1 MYDESSEGAQGILD
15 ILPEIPSGLYLMRS
29 SLIASVA
36 DTTSHRDRDSINH
49 AVAGLV
55 LEFLNADSA
64 VIYRL
69 IDEGDGLVLK
79 PCASLTAANRRR
91 AKAAPASTLEP
102 EPLHRFPVWKECVDQ
117 QQARQLIDGDGNIS
131 GVWPI
136 ESERDVVGILV
147 VEGMRELVSRDAE
160 LIGAILRILKN
171 HLAALDYGERDTLTG
186 MLNRKTFEASF
197 EKLRQRLQ
205 AGSAAPT
212 PLEPSWLALADI
224 DKFKSIN
231 DSRGH
236 LFGDEVLL
244 LVAQQMAKC
253 FRGADQLFRFGGEE
267 FVIVLDHASEAGAHI
282 AFDRF
287 RAAVEAFEF
296 PQIGHVTL
304 SLGYTR
310 ITPDDGPTSCVERAD
325 AALYY
330 AKKHGRNNVRN
341 FEDLMAAGELS
352 ARAESADTEIF

>member
-1 MYDESSEGAQGILD
+1 MH
-15 ILPEIPSGLYLMRS
+15 S
-29 SLIASVA
+29 SLFASLA

-55 LEFLNADSA
+55 LEFLNAES
-64 VIYRL
+64 VTIYRL
-69 IDEGDGLVLK
+69 IDEGEGPLLA
-79 PCASLTAANRRR
+79 PCVSLTASNRAR
-91 AKAAPASTLEP
+91 PAVMLASPPPPQALQ
-102 EPLHRFPVWKECVDQ
+102 LFPVWKECVDQ
-117 QQARQLIDGDGNIS
+117 QQPRQLMDADGNIS
-131 GVWPI
+131 GAWPI

-197 EKLRQRLQ
+197 EKLRQRLLMNH
-205 AGSAAPT
+205 ASPST
-212 PLEPSWLALADI
+212 VEPSWLALADI

-267 FVIVLDHASEAGAHI
+267 FVIVLDHASEAGARI
-282 AFDRF
+282 AFERF

-304 SLGYTR
+304 SLGYSR
-310 ITPDDGPTSCVERAD
+310 ITPEDGPTSCVERAD

-330 AKKHGRNNVRN
+330 AKNHGRNNVRH
-341 FEDLMAAGELS
+341 FEELVASGELS
-352 ARAESADTEIF
+352 ARTESADTEIF

>member
-1 MYDESSEGAQGILD
+1 MH
-15 ILPEIPSGLYLMRS
+15 S
-29 SLIASVA
+29 SLFASVA

-55 LEFLNADSA
+55 LDFLNGESA
-64 VIYRL
+64 TIYRL
-69 IDEGDGLVLK
+69 LDEGEGPLLM
-79 PCASLTAANRRR
+79 PCVSLTAANRGR
-91 AKAAPASTLEP
+91 LEP
-102 EPLHRFPVWKECVDQ
+102 TLPQLPTAQALQLFPVWKECVDEHQ
-117 QQARQLIDGDGNIS
+117 PRQLIDARGNIS
-131 GVWPI
+131 GAWPI

-147 VEGMRELVSRDAE
+147 VEGMRELVTRDAE

-197 EKLRQRLQ
+197 QKLRQRLLVNGA
-205 AGSAAPT
+205 AGS
-212 PLEPSWLALADI
+212 LVEPSWLGLADI

-267 FVIVLDHASEAGAHI
+267 FVIVLDHASEAGARI

-304 SLGYTR
+304 SLGYSQ
-310 ITPDDGPTSCVERAD
+310 ITPEDGPTSCVERAD

-330 AKKHGRNNVRN
+330 AKNHGRNNVRN
-341 FEDLMAAGELS
+341 FEELVASGELS
-352 ARAESADTEIF
+352 ARAESADTEMF

>member
-1 MYDESSEGAQGILD
+1 MH
-15 ILPEIPSGLYLMRS
+15 S
-29 SLIASVA
+29 SLFASVA

-55 LEFLNADSA
+55 LDFLNAESA
-64 VIYRL
+64 IIYRL
-69 IDEGDGLVLK
+69 VDEGAGPLLT
-79 PCASLTAANRRR
+79 PCVSLTAANRGGQE
-91 AKAAPASTLEP
+91 PTLSQLPTAQE
-102 EPLHRFPVWKECVDQ
+102 LRLFPIWAECVDQ
-117 QQARQLIDGDGNIS
+117 HQPRQLIDAGGNIS
-131 GVWPI
+131 GAWPI
-136 ESERDVVGILV
+136 ESERDVSGILV
-147 VEGMRELVSRDAE
+147 VDGMRELVPRDVE

-197 EKLRQRLQ
+197 QKLRQRLRVN
-205 AGSAAPT
+205 SAARST
-212 PLEPSWLALADI
+212 VEPSWLALADI

-231 DSRGH
+231 DSHGH

-267 FVIVLDHASEAGAHI
+267 FVIVLDQASEAGARI

-304 SLGYTR
+304 SLGYSR
-310 ITPDDGPTSCVERAD
+310 INPDDAATNCVERAD

-330 AKKHGRNNVRN
+330 AKNHGRNNVRN
-341 FEDLMAAGELS
+341 FEELVASGALAA
-352 ARAESADTEIF
+352 RTESADTEIFYSLSRV

>member
-1 MYDESSEGAQGILD
+1 MH
-15 ILPEIPSGLYLMRS
+15 S
-29 SLIASVA
+29 SLFASVA

-49 AVAGLV
+49 AVASLV
-55 LEFLNADSA
+55 LDFLNAESV

-69 IDEGDGLVLK
+69 IDEGEGPLLT
-79 PCASLTAANRRR
+79 PCVSLTAANRGRPE
-91 AKAAPASTLEP
+91 ATLP
-102 EPLHRFPVWKECVDQ
+102 PLPTTQALRLFPIWTECVDQ
-117 QQARQLIDGDGNIS
+117 HQPRQLIDAGGKIS
-131 GVWPI
+131 GAWPI

-147 VEGMRELVSRDAE
+147 VEGMRELASRDAE

-197 EKLRQRLQ
+197 EKLRQRLRMN
-205 AGSAAPT
+205 SAART
-212 PLEPSWLALADI
+212 TVEPSWLALADI

-231 DSRGH
+231 DSHGH

-267 FVIVLDHASEAGAHI
+267 FVIVLDHASEAGARI

-296 PQIGHVTL
+296 PQIQHVTL
-304 SLGYTR
+304 SLGYSR
-310 ITPDDGPTSCVERAD
+310 IVPEDGPTTCVERAD

-330 AKKHGRNNVRN
+330 AKNHGRNNVRN
-341 FEDLMAAGELS
+341 FEELVASGELS
-352 ARAESADTEIF
+352 ARADSADTELF

>member
-1 MYDESSEGAQGILD
+1 MH
-15 ILPEIPSGLYLMRS
+15 S

-36 DTTSHRDRDSINH
+36 ATTSHRDRDSINH

-55 LEFLNADSA
+55 LNFLNAEA
-64 VIYRL
+64 ATIYRL
-69 IDEGDGLVLK
+69 VEEDEGAMLI
-79 PCASLTAANRRR
+79 PCV
-91 AKAAPASTLEP
+91 TLP
-102 EPLHRFPVWKECVDQ
+102 TPTQLPSPQALRQFPIWRECVEQ
-117 QQARQLIDGDGNIS
+117 QQARQCIDANGNIS
-131 GVWPI
+131 GAWPI
-136 ESERDVVGILV
+136 ESERDVIGILV
-147 VEGMRELVSRDAE
+147 VEGMRELVPRDAE

-205 AGSAAPT
+205 VRDATAIIT
-212 PLEPSWLALADI
+212 EPSWLALADI

-267 FVIVLDHASEAGAHI
+267 FVIVLDHASEAGAQI

-287 RAAVEAFEF
+287 RAAVAAFEF

-304 SLGYTR
+304 SLGYSK
-310 ITPDDGPTSCVERAD
+310 INSDDGPTSCVERAD

-330 AKKHGRNNVRN
+330 AKNHGRNNVRN
-341 FEDLMAAGELS
+341 FEELVAAGALS
-352 ARAESADTEIF
+352 ARAESADSEIF

>member
-1 MYDESSEGAQGILD
+1 MN
-15 ILPEIPSGLYLMRS
+15 S

-36 DTTSHRDRDSINH
+36 ATTSYRDRDSINR
-49 AVAGLV
+49 AVASMV
-55 LEFLNADSA
+55 REFLNAESA
-64 VIYRL
+64 TIYRL
-69 IDEGDGLVLK
+69 AEDEQGPLLV
-79 PCASLTAANRRR
+79 PCVSLTAPDRSQPAAVVTEPPAPQPLRRY
-91 AKAAPASTLEP
+91 PI
-102 EPLHRFPVWKECVDQ
+102 WKECVDLQ
-117 QQARQLIDGDGNIS
+117 QPRQCIDADGKVS
-131 GVWPI
+131 GGWPI
-136 ESERDVVGILV
+136 ESEREVIGILV
-147 VEGMRELVSRDAE
+147 VDGMRELAPRDAE

-171 HLAALDYGERDTLTG
+171 HLAALEYGERDTLTG

-197 EKLRQRLQ
+197 EKLKQRLQ
-205 AGSAAPT
+205 TSEADHSDV
-212 PLEPSWLALADI
+212 EPSWLALADI

-267 FVIVLDHASEAGAHI
+267 FVIVLDHASEAGARI

-287 RAAVEAFEF
+287 RAAVEAFDF

-304 SLGYTR
+304 SLGYSK

-330 AKKHGRNNVRN
+330 AKNHGRNNVRN
-341 FEDLMAAGELS
+341 FEELLAAGALA
-352 ARAESADTEIF
+352 ARAESADSEMF

>member
-1 MYDESSEGAQGILD
+1 MH
-15 ILPEIPSGLYLMRS
+15 S

-49 AVAGLV
+49 AVAALV
-55 LEFLNADSA
+55 LQFLNAESA

-69 IDEGDGLVLK
+69 IDEGDGPLLS
-79 PCASLTAANRRR
+79 PCVSLTAAHRQ
-91 AKAAPASTLEP
+91 PEPTLSQPLEP
-102 EPLHRFPVWKECVDQ
+102 QPLRRFPVWKECVDQ
-117 QQARQLIDGDGNIS
+117 QQARQLIDGDGKIS
-131 GVWPI
+131 GAWPI

-205 AGSAAPT
+205 ASSTAT
-212 PLEPSWLALADI
+212 TLVEPSWLALADI
-224 DKFKSIN
+224 DKFTSIN

-267 FVIVLDHASEAGAHI
+267 FVIVLDHASESGARI

-287 RAAVEAFEF
+287 RAAVAAFEF

-304 SLGYTR
+304 SLGYSR
-310 ITPDDGPTSCVERAD
+310 ITPEDGPTTCVERAD

-330 AKKHGRNNVRN
+330 AKNHGRNNVRN
-341 FEDLMAAGELS
+341 FEELVAAGELS
-352 ARAESADTEIF
+352 ARAESADTELF

>member
-1 MYDESSEGAQGILD
+1 MH
-15 ILPEIPSGLYLMRS
+15 S

-36 DTTSHRDRDSINH
+36 DTTSYRDRDSINH

-64 VIYRL
+64 IIYRL
-69 IDEGDGLVLK
+69 IDEGAGLLLS
-79 PCASLTAANRRR
+79 PCVSLTAANRSRPTS
-91 AKAAPASTLEP
+91 AVSQPLAPQ
-102 EPLHRFPVWKECVDQ
+102 PLHRFPVWKECVDQ
-117 QQARQLIDGDGNIS
+117 HEARQLIDGDGNIS
-131 GVWPI
+131 GAWPI

-147 VEGMRELVSRDAE
+147 VEGMRELVTRDAE
-160 LIGAILRILKN
+160 LISAILRILKN

-197 EKLRQRLQ
+197 EKLRQRLL
-205 AGSAAPT
+205 AVGSGAT
-212 PLEPSWLALADI
+212 PVEPSWLALADI

-267 FVIVLDHASEAGAHI
+267 FVIVLEHASDAGARI

-287 RAAVEAFEF
+287 RAAVAAFEF

-304 SLGYTR
+304 SLGYSR
-310 ITPDDGPTSCVERAD
+310 IVPDDGPTSCVERAD

-330 AKKHGRNNVRN
+330 AKNHGRNNVRN
-341 FEDLMAAGELS
+341 FEELVAAGELS
-352 ARAESADTEIF
+352 ARAESADTEMF

>member
-1 MYDESSEGAQGILD
+1 MH
-15 ILPEIPSGLYLMRS
+15 S

-36 DTTSHRDRDSINH
+36 DTTSYRDRDSINH

-55 LEFLNADSA
+55 LEFLNAESA
-64 VIYRL
+64 TIYRL
-69 IDEGDGLVLK
+69 IDEGDGRLLYLCV
-79 PCASLTAANRRR
+79 SLTSANR
-91 AKAAPASTLEP
+91 SEP
-102 EPLHRFPVWKECVDQ
+102 ERTPSQPQTPLSLERFPVWKDCVDQ
-117 QQARQLIDGDGNIS
+117 QQTRQLIDADGNIS
-131 GVWPI
+131 GAWPI
-136 ESERDVVGILV
+136 ESGRDVVGILV
-147 VEGMRELVSRDAE
+147 VEGMRELVSRDTE
-160 LIGAILRILKN
+160 LIGAVLRILKN

-186 MLNRKTFEASF
+186 MLNRKTFEARF

-205 AGSAAPT
+205 VSSAAVT
-212 PLEPSWLALADI
+212 TVEPSWLALADI

-231 DSRGH
+231 DSHGH

-267 FVIVLDHASEAGAHI
+267 FVIVLDHATEAGARI

-304 SLGYTR
+304 SLGYSR
-310 ITPDDGPTSCVERAD
+310 IKPDDGPTTCVERAD

-330 AKKHGRNNVRN
+330 AKNHGRNNVRN
-341 FEDLMAAGELS
+341 FEELVAAGELS
-352 ARAESADTEIF
+352 ARADSADTELF

>member
-1 MYDESSEGAQGILD
+1 MH
-15 ILPEIPSGLYLMRS
+15 S

-69 IDEGDGLVLK
+69 IDEGDGPLLS
-79 PCASLTAANRRR
+79 PCVALTSAHRS
-91 AKAAPASTLEP
+91 PP
-102 EPLHRFPVWKECVDQ
+102 EPPLSQPAQPQALQRFPVWKECVDQ
-117 QQARQLIDGDGNIS
+117 QQARQLIDADGKIS
-131 GVWPI
+131 GAWPI
-136 ESERDVVGILV
+136 QSERDVVGILV
-147 VEGMRELVSRDAE
+147 VEGMRELVSRDAD

-205 AGSAAPT
+205 ASSTAT
-212 PLEPSWLALADI
+212 TSVEPSWLALADI

-231 DSRGH
+231 DSHGH

-267 FVIVLDHASEAGAHI
+267 FVIVLDHATETGAGI

-287 RAAVEAFEF
+287 RAAVAAFDF

-304 SLGYTR
+304 SLGYSR
-310 ITPDDGPTSCVERAD
+310 ITPADGPTTCVERAD

-330 AKKHGRNNVRN
+330 AKNHGRNNVRN
-341 FEDLMAAGELS
+341 FEELVAAGELS
-352 ARAESADTEIF
+352 ARTEGADTELF

>member
-1 MYDESSEGAQGILD
+1 MH
-15 ILPEIPSGLYLMRS
+15 S

-36 DTTSHRDRDSINH
+36 DTTSYRDRDSINH

-55 LEFLNADSA
+55 LEFLNAESA
-64 VIYRL
+64 TIYRL
-69 IDEGDGLVLK
+69 LDEGAGPLLT
-79 PCASLTAANRRR
+79 PCVSLTSANRSGPER
-91 AKAAPASTLEP
+91 ALAQPQTPLSLEG
-102 EPLHRFPVWKECVDQ
+102 FPVWKECVDR
-117 QQARQLIDGDGNIS
+117 QQARQLIDADGHIS
-131 GVWPI
+131 GAWPI
-136 ESERDVVGILV
+136 ESGRDVVGILV

-160 LIGAILRILKN
+160 LIGAVLRILKN

-205 AGSAAPT
+205 VSSAAVT
-212 PLEPSWLALADI
+212 AVEPSWLALADI
-224 DKFKSIN
+224 DKFKSVN
-231 DSRGH
+231 DSHGH

-267 FVIVLDHASEAGAHI
+267 FVIVLDHASEAGARI

-287 RAAVEAFEF
+287 RAAVAAFEF
-296 PQIGHVTL
+296 PQIGHVTV
-304 SLGYTR
+304 SLGYSR

-330 AKKHGRNNVRN
+330 AKNHGRNNVRN
-341 FEDLMAAGELS
+341 FEELVAASELS
-352 ARAESADTEIF
+352 ARADSTDTELF

>member
-1 MYDESSEGAQGILD
+1 MH
-15 ILPEIPSGLYLMRS
+15 S

-36 DTTSHRDRDSINH
+36 DTTSYRDRDSINL
-49 AVAGLV
+49 AVAALV
-55 LEFLNADSA
+55 LEFLNAESA
-64 VIYRL
+64 IIYRL
-69 IDEGDGLVLK
+69 IDEGAGPFLT
-79 PCASLTAANRRR
+79 PCVSLTSANRSGPER
-91 AKAAPASTLEP
+91 TLSQP
-102 EPLHRFPVWKECVDQ
+102 QTPLSLEGFPVWKECVEQ
-117 QQARQLIDGDGNIS
+117 HQARQLIDADGRIS
-131 GVWPI
+131 GAWPI

-147 VEGMRELVSRDAE
+147 VEGMRELVARDAE

-205 AGSAAPT
+205 VSSAAEAAV
-212 PLEPSWLALADI
+212 EPSWLALADI
-224 DKFKSIN
+224 DKFKSVN
-231 DSRGH
+231 DSHGH

-267 FVIVLDHASEAGAHI
+267 FVIVLDHATEAGARI

-287 RAAVEAFEF
+287 RAAVAAFEF
-296 PQIGHVTL
+296 PQIGHVTV
-304 SLGYTR
+304 SLGYSR

-330 AKKHGRNNVRN
+330 AKNHGRNNVRN
-341 FEDLMAAGELS
+341 FEELVAAGELS
-352 ARAESADTEIF
+352 ARAERADTELF

>member
-1 MYDESSEGAQGILD
+1 MH
-15 ILPEIPSGLYLMRS
+15 R

-49 AVAGLV
+49 AVASVV
-55 LEFLNADSA
+55 LNFLNAESA

-69 IDEGDGLVLK
+69 TDEGEGPLLT
-79 PCASLTAANRRR
+79 PCVSLTAANRGR
-91 AKAAPASTLEP
+91 P
-102 EPLHRFPVWKECVDQ
+102 EPTLTELPTAQALQLFPVWKECVDQ
-117 QQARQLIDGDGNIS
+117 QQPRQLLDAGGNIS
-131 GVWPI
+131 GAWPI

-147 VEGMRELVSRDAE
+147 VEGMRELVPRDAE

-197 EKLRQRLQ
+197 EKLRQRLLVSSTAQ
-205 AGSAAPT
+205 TAV
-212 PLEPSWLALADI
+212 EPSWLALADI

-231 DSRGH
+231 DSHGH

-267 FVIVLDHASEAGAHI
+267 FVIVLDHASEAGARI

-287 RAAVEAFEF
+287 RAAVGTFEF

-304 SLGYTR
+304 SLGYSQ
-310 ITPDDGPTSCVERAD
+310 ITPQDGPTTCVERAD

-330 AKKHGRNNVRN
+330 AKNHGRNNVRN
-341 FEDLMAAGELS
+341 FEELVASGELS

>member
-1 MYDESSEGAQGILD
+1 MNT
-15 ILPEIPSGLYLMRS
+15 

-36 DTTSHRDRDSINH
+36 ATTSHRDRDSINH

-55 LEFLNADSA
+55 LDFLNAEA
-64 VIYRL
+64 ATIYRL
-69 IDEGDGLVLK
+69 VDEDEGALLT
-79 PCASLTAANRRR
+79 PCVTLTSANRNRTEPTLTQLTSPR
-91 AKAAPASTLEP
+91 ALR
-102 EPLHRFPVWKECVDQ
+102 HFPVWKECVEQ
-117 QQARQLIDGDGNIS
+117 RQPRQCIDTNGSIS
-131 GVWPI
+131 GAWPI
-136 ESERDVVGILV
+136 ESERAVVGILV
-147 VEGMRELVSRDAE
+147 VEGMRELLPRDAD

-205 AGSAAPT
+205 VRDTAENT
-212 PLEPSWLALADI
+212 VEPSWLALADI

-231 DSRGH
+231 DSHGH

-253 FRGADQLFRFGGEE
+253 FRGVDQLFRFGGEE
-267 FVIVLDHASEAGAHI
+267 FVIVLEHASEAGAYI

-287 RAAVEAFEF
+287 RSGMEAFEF

-304 SLGYTR
+304 SLGYSR
-310 ITPDDGPTSCVERAD
+310 IQPNDCPTTCVERAD

-330 AKKHGRNNVRN
+330 AKNHGRNNVRN
-341 FEDLMAAGELS
+341 FEELVAAGALS

>member
-1 MYDESSEGAQGILD
+1 MH
-15 ILPEIPSGLYLMRS
+15 S

-49 AVAGLV
+49 AVAALV
-55 LEFLNADSA
+55 LEFLSADSA

-69 IDEGDGLVLK
+69 IDEGDGPLLS
-79 PCASLTAANRRR
+79 PCVSLTSPNRTRS
-91 AKAAPASTLEP
+91 KPALSQPMELQ
-102 EPLHRFPVWKECVDQ
+102 PLQRFPVWQECVEQ
-117 QQARQLIDGDGNIS
+117 HQPRQLMDGDGNIS
-131 GVWPI
+131 GAWPI

-197 EKLRQRLQ
+197 EKLRQRLR
-205 AGSAAPT
+205 AGTTAAT
-212 PLEPSWLALADI
+212 PVEPSWLALADI

-244 LVAQQMAKC
+244 LVAQQMTKC

-267 FVIVLDHASEAGAHI
+267 FVIVLDHASEAGARI

-296 PQIGHVTL
+296 PQVGHVTL
-304 SLGYTR
+304 SLGYTCV
-310 ITPDDGPTSCVERAD
+310 TPDDGPTSCVERAD

-330 AKKHGRNNVRN
+330 AKNHGRNNVRN
-341 FEDLMAAGELS
+341 FEELVAAGQLS
-352 ARAESADTEIF
+352 ARAESADTELF